1 MTCGLSARSLAA
13 LVALFVLAGV
23 PLCAQQGKWASADD
37 PVAKNLIDWE
47 RQWAEADC
55 VHNMV
60 EEQIL
65 ADDFQGTSPENGAI
79 YSKAEAVADA
89 KKPTTQTRDCHLRD
103 AKVRFFGLDLAIV
116 YGSES
121 SIRKGKDGKDF
132 KRSLVW
138 TDTWLKRNGQWQ
150 IVAAQDMRMERK

>member
-1 MTCGLSARSLAA
+1 MTRMTCGFFARSLAA
-13 LVALFVLAGV
+13 LAALFVLAGV
-23 PLCAQQGKWASADD
+23 PLCAQQGKWASAGD
-37 PVAKNLIDWE
+37 PLAKNLIDWE

-60 EEQIL
+60 EEKIL
-65 ADDFQGTSPENGAI
+65 ADELQGTSPEDGPI
-79 YSKAEAVADA
+79 YSTAQA
-89 KKPTTQTRDCHLRD
+89 RDCHLHD

-150 IVAAQDMRMERK
+150 IVAAQDMRMEGK